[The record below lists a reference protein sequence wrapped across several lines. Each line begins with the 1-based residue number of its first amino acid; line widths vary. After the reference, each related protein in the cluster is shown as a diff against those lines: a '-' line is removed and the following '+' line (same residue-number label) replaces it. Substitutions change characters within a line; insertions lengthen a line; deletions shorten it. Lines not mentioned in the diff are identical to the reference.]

1 MTFVVYINIIK
12 TKISFISDLCRKAV
26 KLVSENIESAGK
38 SLKQV
43 AYETLKQKIVS
54 CEILPGSTLTE
65 DMLCE
70 MLNASRTPVRDAVS
84 RLEQEHL
91 VSIKPKKGI
100 RVNRVSMNS
109 IKELF
114 EVRCLLEPA
123 AVLKYGN
130 RIPDDVYARYT
141 RQFQLKNLPTEELY
155 RVDDEFHRM
164 FISASGNRYFHT
176 VYAMIADQV
185 QRYRVL
191 TANRPQDELAQD
203 EHYEI
208 AACCIRGEWS
218 QASRLMLEHIENAKL
233 FIVRY
238 VLDTNRNSRNVFL
251 EDEDD

>member
-1 MTFVVYINIIK
+1 M
-12 TKISFISDLCRKAV
+12 
-26 KLVSENIESAGK
+26 SESELNLSK

-43 AYETLKQKIVS
+43 AYETLKHKIVS

-70 MLNASRTPVRDAVS
+70 MLSASRTPVRDAVS
-84 RLEQEHL
+84 RLEQERL
-91 VSIKPKKGI
+91 VSIMPKKGI

-109 IKELF
+109 IKELL

-130 RIPDDVYARYT
+130 RIPDEVYARYT
-141 RQFQLKNLPTEELY
+141 QMFRRTNLPTEELY
-155 RVDDEFHRM
+155 RVDDEFHQM
-164 FISASGNRYFHT
+164 FITASNNRYFRS

-191 TANRPQDELAQD
+191 TANGPRDEIAQE

-208 AACCIRGEWS
+208 AASCIRGEWE
-218 QASRLMLEHIENAKL
+218 QASQLMLRHIENAKL
-233 FIVRY
+233 AIVNY
-238 VLDTNRNSRNVFL
+238 VMDTNRNASNVFL
-251 EDEDD
+251 GEDDD

>member
-1 MTFVVYINIIK
+1 MSE
-12 TKISFISDLCRKAV
+12 IS
-26 KLVSENIESAGK
+26 ESTGK

-109 IKELF
+109 IRELF

-130 RIPDDVYARYT
+130 RIPDEVYGRYT
-141 RQFQLKNLPTEELY
+141 RQFRRPNLPPEELY
-155 RVDDEFHRM
+155 RVDDEFHQM
-164 FISASGNRYFHT
+164 FITVSDNRYFRS

-191 TANRPQDELAQD
+191 TENRPRDEAAQE

-208 AACCIRGEWS
+208 AASCIRGEWAE
-218 QASRLMLEHIENAKL
+218 ASRLMLRHIENSKL
-233 FIVRY
+233 AIVHF
-238 VLDTNRNSRNVFL
+238 VLDTNRNARNVFL
-251 EDEDD
+251 EDEED

>member
-1 MTFVVYINIIK
+1 MK
-12 TKISFISDLCRKAV
+12 GMAPM
-26 KLVSENIESAGK
+26 SENEATLSK

-91 VSIKPKKGI
+91 VSIMPKKGI

-109 IKELF
+109 IRELF

-123 AVLKYGN
+123 AVLHFGN
-130 RIPDDVYARYT
+130 RIPDEVYARYT
-141 RQFQLKNLPTEELY
+141 QQFMRRDMTNEELY
-155 RVDDEFHRM
+155 RLDDEFHQM
-164 FISASGNRYFHT
+164 FITASNNRYFRS

-185 QRYRVL
+185 LRYRVL
-191 TANRPQDELAQD
+191 TANGPRDEIAQT

-208 AACCIRGEWS
+208 AADCIRGEWA
-218 QASRLMLEHIENAKL
+218 QASRSMLRHIENSKL
-233 FIVRY
+233 AIVNH
-238 VLDTNRNSRNVFL
+238 VLNTNRNARNVFL
-251 EDEDD
+251 EEEEE

>member
-1 MTFVVYINIIK
+1 M
-12 TKISFISDLCRKAV
+12 
-26 KLVSENIESAGK
+26 SESEQNLSK

-70 MLNASRTPVRDAVS
+70 MLNASRTPVRDAIS

-109 IKELF
+109 IRELF

-123 AVLKYGN
+123 AVLKYSN
-130 RIPDDVYARYT
+130 RIPDEVYARYT
-141 RQFQLKNLPTEELY
+141 QLFRRQNLPAEEY
-155 RVDDEFHRM
+155 FRVDDEFHQM
-164 FISASGNRYFHT
+164 FITASNNRYFQS

-191 TANRPQDELAQD
+191 TANRPRDEIAQE

-208 AACCIRGEWS
+208 AASCIRGEWGT
-218 QASRLMLEHIENAKL
+218 ASRLMLEHIENSKL
-233 FIVRY
+233 AIVQY
-238 VLDTNRNSRNVFL
+238 VLDTNRNARNVFL
-251 EDEDD
+251 EENDD

>member
-1 MTFVVYINIIK
+1 M
-12 TKISFISDLCRKAV
+12 
-26 KLVSENIESAGK
+26 SENELNLSK

-91 VSIKPKKGI
+91 VSIMPKKGI

-109 IKELF
+109 IRELF
-114 EVRCLLEPA
+114 EVRCLIEPA

-130 RIPDDVYARYT
+130 RIPDEVYARYT
-141 RQFQLKNLPTEELY
+141 QLFRRQNLPAEEY
-155 RVDDEFHRM
+155 FRVDDEFHQM
-164 FISASGNRYFHT
+164 FITASDNRYFQS

-191 TANRPQDELAQD
+191 TANRPRDEIAQE

-208 AACCIRGEWS
+208 AASCIRGEWGT
-218 QASRLMLEHIENAKL
+218 ASRLMLEHIENSKL
-233 FIVRY
+233 AIVQY
-238 VLDTNRNSRNVFL
+238 VLDTNRNARNVFL
-251 EDEDD
+251 EENDD

>member
-1 MTFVVYINIIK
+1 M
-12 TKISFISDLCRKAV
+12 
-26 KLVSENIESAGK
+26 SESEQNLSK

-70 MLNASRTPVRDAVS
+70 MLNASRTPVRDAIS

-109 IKELF
+109 IRELF

-130 RIPDDVYARYT
+130 RIPDEVYARYT
-141 RQFQLKNLPTEELY
+141 QLFRRRNLPAEEY
-155 RVDDEFHRM
+155 FRVDDEFHQM
-164 FISASGNRYFHT
+164 FITASDNRYFQS

-191 TANRPQDELAQD
+191 TANRPRDEIAQE

-208 AACCIRGEWS
+208 AAS
-218 QASRLMLEHIENAKL
+218 
-233 FIVRY
+233 
-238 VLDTNRNSRNVFL
+238 
-251 EDEDD
+251 

>member
-1 MTFVVYINIIK
+1 M
-12 TKISFISDLCRKAV
+12 
-26 KLVSENIESAGK
+26 SEMVRDTGK

-43 AYETLKQKIVS
+43 AYETLKQKIIS
-54 CEILPGSTLTE
+54 CEIMPGSLLTE

-70 MLNASRTPVRDAVS
+70 ALNASRTPVRDAVS

-109 IKELF
+109 IRELF
-114 EVRCLLEPA
+114 EVHCLLEPA

-130 RIPDDVYARYT
+130 RIPDEVYARYT
-141 RQFQLKNLPTEELY
+141 QLFRRENLPTEELF
-155 RVDDEFHRM
+155 RVDDEFHQM
-164 FISASGNRYFHT
+164 FITASENRYFQS

-191 TANRPQDELAQD
+191 TANRPRDEIAQE

-208 AACCIRGEWS
+208 AASCIRGEWET
-218 QASRLMLEHIENAKL
+218 ASRLMLEHIENSKL
-233 FIVRY
+233 AIVQY
-238 VLDTNRNSRNVFL
+238 VLDTNRNARNVFL
-251 EDEDD
+251 EESDD

>member
-1 MTFVVYINIIK
+1 M
-12 TKISFISDLCRKAV
+12 
-26 KLVSENIESAGK
+26 SESEQNLSK

-130 RIPDDVYARYT
+130 RIPDEIYARYT
-141 RQFQLKNLPTEELY
+141 QQFQRTNLPSEELY
-155 RVDDEFHRM
+155 RVDDEFHQM
-164 FISASGNRYFHT
+164 FINASDNRYFRS
-176 VYAMIADQV
+176 VYSMIADQV
-185 QRYRVL
+185 WRYRML
-191 TANRPQDELAQD
+191 TENRPRDEHAQE

-208 AACCIRGEWS
+208 AASCIRGEWEH
-218 QASRLMLEHIENAKL
+218 ASRLMLEHIENAKL

-238 VLDTNRNSRNVFL
+238 VLDTNRNAHNVFL
-251 EDEDD
+251 GEDDD

>member
-1 MTFVVYINIIK
+1 M
-12 TKISFISDLCRKAV
+12 
-26 KLVSENIESAGK
+26 SENELNLAK

-70 MLNASRTPVRDAVS
+70 MLSASRTPVRDAVS

-91 VSIKPKKGI
+91 VSIMPKKGI

-109 IKELF
+109 IRELF

-130 RIPDDVYARYT
+130 RIPDVEYAKYT
-141 RQFQLKNLPTEELY
+141 RQFRRRELPTEELY
-155 RVDDEFHRM
+155 RVDDEFHQM
-164 FISASGNRYFHT
+164 FITASDNRYFRS

-185 QRYRVL
+185 RRYRVL
-191 TANRPQDELAQD
+191 TVNGPRDEVAQE
-203 EHYEI
+203 EHYQI
-208 AACCIRGEWS
+208 AASCIRGEWKE
-218 QASRLMLEHIENAKL
+218 ASRLMLRHIENSKL
-233 FIVRY
+233 AIIHQ
-238 VLDTNRNSRNVFL
+238 VLDNNRNARNVFL
-251 EDEDD
+251 EEEEQPPEPSREG

>member
-1 MTFVVYINIIK
+1 M
-12 TKISFISDLCRKAV
+12 
-26 KLVSENIESAGK
+26 SESEQNRPK

-91 VSIKPKKGI
+91 VSIMPKKGI

-109 IKELF
+109 IRELF

-130 RIPDDVYARYT
+130 RIPDEVYARYT
-141 RQFQLKNLPTEELY
+141 RQFRRRNLPTEELY
-155 RVDDEFHRM
+155 RVDDEFHQM
-164 FISASGNRYFHT
+164 FITASDNRYFHS

-185 QRYRVL
+185 WRYRML
-191 TANRPQDELAQD
+191 TDNRPRDEQAQE

-208 AACCIRGEWS
+208 AASCIRGEWEH
-218 QASRLMLEHIENAKL
+218 ASRLMLEHIENAKL

-238 VLDTNRNSRNVFL
+238 VLDTNRNAHNVFL
-251 EDEDD
+251 GEDDD

>member
-43 AYETLKQKIVS
+43 SYETLKRKIVS

-70 MLNASRTPVRDAVS
+70 KLNASRTPVRDAVS

-130 RIPDDVYARYT
+130 RIPDEVYARYT

>member
-1 MTFVVYINIIK
+1 M
-12 TKISFISDLCRKAV
+12 
-26 KLVSENIESAGK
+26 SENETALAK

-109 IKELF
+109 IQELF
-114 EVRCLLEPA
+114 EVRGLLEPA

-130 RIPDDVYARYT
+130 RIPDETYARYT
-141 RQFQLKNLPTEELY
+141 QQFRRKDLSTEELY
-155 RVDDEFHRM
+155 RIDDEFHQM
-164 FISASGNRYFHT
+164 FITASGNRYFRT

-191 TANRPQDELAQD
+191 TANGPRDEIAQE
-203 EHYEI
+203 EHIEI
-208 AACCIRGEWS
+208 AANCIRGEWAE
-218 QASRLMLEHIENAKL
+218 ASRVMLRHIENSKL
-233 FIVRY
+233 AIVHY
-238 VLDTNRNSRNVFL
+238 VLDTNRNARNVFL
-251 EDEDD
+251 EEEE

>member
-1 MTFVVYINIIK
+1 M
-12 TKISFISDLCRKAV
+12 
-26 KLVSENIESAGK
+26 SESEQNLSK

-109 IKELF
+109 IRELF

-130 RIPDDVYARYT
+130 RIPDEVYARYT
-141 RQFQLKNLPTEELY
+141 QLFRRRNLPAEEY
-155 RVDDEFHRM
+155 FRVDDEFHQM
-164 FISASGNRYFHT
+164 FITASNNRYFQS

-191 TANRPQDELAQD
+191 TANRPRDEIAQE

-208 AACCIRGEWS
+208 AASCIRGEWGT
-218 QASRLMLEHIENAKL
+218 ASRLMLEHIENSKL
-233 FIVRY
+233 AIVQY
-238 VLDTNRNSRNVFL
+238 VLDTNRNARNVFL
-251 EDEDD
+251 EENDD